1 MSIKPIVDF
10 LTSAVSGFFNILGSL
25 TFSIPFG
32 NGEISISLFDMLLAA
47 LFMIILFKGIRLI
60 AGKDTSSGD

>member
-10 LTSAVSGFFNILGSL
+10 LTSAVAGFFNILSGL
-25 TFSIPFG
+25 TFTIPFG
-32 NGEISISLFDMLLAA
+32 NGELSISFFDVLLAS

-60 AGKDTSSGD
+60 AGKDTSNGD